1 MRISELAESTGVPV
15 HTLKYYLRE
24 GILMPGRTVS
34 RTRADYGPE
43 HVERVRLVRALVE
56 QGGVAIAGVRA
67 ILEALDA
74 PPPSRHDLLGVAA
87 CAMPTTAAD
96 HAVDPEA
103 VAVVDGLGWHVAPD
117 SPAIRSLSAALQ
129 RRATRPGSGCRP
141 GCCATTQR
149 RCAASPR
156 STSGVAERT
165 RTPEEALRTR
175 RHRHR
180 DARPGAGRPAT
191 GRAGGRERPAG
202 LSHAASGRGR
212 DEGPVLVDRAFGSG

>member
-1 MRISELAESTGVPV
+1 MRISELGEATGVPV

-56 QGGVAIAGVRA
+56 QGGVGIAGVRA

-87 CAMPTTAAD
+87 CAMPTTGAD
-96 HAVDPEA
+96 HPVDPEA

-117 SPAIRSLSAALQ
+117 SPAIRSLSAAL
-129 RRATRPGSGCRP
+129 S
-141 GCCATTQR
+141 
-149 RCAASPR
+149 AADAAGVGLSPALLR
-156 STSGVAERT
+156 DYAQAVRGVAEVDLGVAERT
-165 RTPEEALRTR
+165 TSPEQALRTVVIGTVML
-175 RHRHR
+175 
-180 DARPGAGRPAT
+180 D
-191 GRAGGRERPAG
+191 
-202 LSHAASGRGR
+202 
-212 DEGPVLVDRAFGSG
+212 PVLVALRRVAQEAVSAQRP

>member
-1 MRISELAESTGVPV
+1 MRISELAEATGVPV

-96 HAVDPEA
+96 HPVDPEA
-103 VAVVDGLGWHVAPD
+103 VAVVDGLGWQVAPD
-117 SPAIRSLSAALQ
+117 SPAIRSLSAALS
-129 RRATRPGSGCRP
+129 AADAAGVGLSPGLLRDYAQAVRGV
-141 GCCATTQR
+141 AEVDL
-149 RCAASPR
+149 
-156 STSGVAERT
+156 GVAERT
-165 RTPEEALRTR
+165 RTPEEALRTVVIGTVML
-175 RHRHR
+175 
-180 DARPGAGRPAT
+180 D
-191 GRAGGRERPAG
+191 
-202 LSHAASGRGR
+202 
-212 DEGPVLVDRAFGSG
+212 PVLVALRRVAQEAVSAQRA